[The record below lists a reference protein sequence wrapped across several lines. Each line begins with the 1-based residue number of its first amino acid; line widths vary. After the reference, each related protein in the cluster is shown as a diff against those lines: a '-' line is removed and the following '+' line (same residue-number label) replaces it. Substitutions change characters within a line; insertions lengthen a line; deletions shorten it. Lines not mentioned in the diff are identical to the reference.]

1 MLLQARKRLDQRIWR
16 CHDSLLITPRNG
28 RRKRPYRTGT
38 QGLATVMIQGPKKRG
53 RLPRRACQPEGKQ
66 TIWRQARRRSLVR
79 EGERMFETRVT
90 SMGGRTTRRTITRG
104 IESAGEDGCADL

>member
-28 RRKRPYRTGT
+28 RRKRLYRTGT
-38 QGLATVMIQGPKKRG
+38 QGLATVMIQGQKRG
-53 RLPRRACQPEGKQ
+53 GGSPGTLASPKGNRQSGGKHG
-66 TIWRQARRRSLVR
+66 RGSLVR

-90 SMGGRTTRRTITRG
+90 SVGGRTTRRTITGG
-104 IESAGEDGCADL
+104 IESAGEDGCAG